1 MPEQGRVISAQ
12 FWYLSILE
20 YLLFPAIMRYI
31 LRPLKHGIAGL
42 FVVASIAVFSLTTAF
57 CQPSGLS
64 AHPLPADEVAM
75 AVPMLQGQATLLHP
89 LSASDAARLRAAFAD
104 QSAGNFDGADA
115 LLRQL
120 KDGSLT
126 GSVLA
131 ERCLHASHACS
142 TPMLESWLAQYP
154 DLPATPMMRAMLAF
168 RSNPDALV
176 GGNRMAGRTLSATDA
191 QNLYAQ
197 GQDRIVLGR
206 ALATSAFREAS
217 GRVAFYAGL
226 SAWRLGEVPQ
236 SQQLFA
242 WAANAD
248 RASKD
253 LRSAASWW
261 AGRAAGRAG
270 NTKDAV
276 RWLVQSARCKDCF
289 YGVIARHTLDK
300 NESQNDTAVIAVA
313 DVAVVAARP
322 AGHRAMALLQVGRMD
337 LAEAELHND
346 WANADNINERQSIG
360 LIAHAVENAA
370 GTPYAR
376 SSKLVPGHALD
387 LPHRFTPRGG
397 FVVDPALIYGI
408 ISIESRFQPTVVSK
422 SGARGLMQLMPLTA
436 ANFAGSRLEDLN
448 NPSFNLLIGQRYLMA
463 LARDGRINNHLIRLL
478 ASYAVGHAMVAHW
491 KASEQSTDEPLAFLE
506 AIPKPRVRNWI
517 ETVLLHSW
525 MYSEKLNRR
534 PATLDSL
541 ALGEKAKLPLA
552 AETSFQ

>member
-1 MPEQGRVISAQ
+1 
-12 FWYLSILE
+12 
-20 YLLFPAIMRYI
+20 
-31 LRPLKHGIAGL
+31 
-42 FVVASIAVFSLTTAF
+42 
-57 CQPSGLS
+57 
-64 AHPLPADEVAM
+64 
-75 AVPMLQGQATLLHP
+75 
-89 LSASDAARLRAAFAD
+89 
-104 QSAGNFDGADA
+104 
-115 LLRQL
+115 
-120 KDGSLT
+120 
-126 GSVLA
+126 
-131 ERCLHASHACS
+131 
-142 TPMLESWLAQYP
+142 MLESWLAQYP

-360 LIAHAVENAA
+360 LIAHALKMLPEHLTLGPASLFLAMPLIFRIALRHAA
-370 GTPYAR
+370 GLWWTPRLYMGSSPLNRASSPR
-376 SSKLVPGHALD
+376 SSPKAAQ
-387 LPHRFTPRGG
+387 GG
-397 FVVDPALIYGI
+397 
-408 ISIESRFQPTVVSK
+408 
-422 SGARGLMQLMPLTA
+422 
-436 ANFAGSRLEDLN
+436 
-448 NPSFNLLIGQRYLMA
+448 
-463 LARDGRINNHLIRLL
+463 
-478 ASYAVGHAMVAHW
+478 
-491 KASEQSTDEPLAFLE
+491 
-506 AIPKPRVRNWI
+506 
-517 ETVLLHSW
+517 
-525 MYSEKLNRR
+525 
-534 PATLDSL
+534 
-541 ALGEKAKLPLA
+541 
-552 AETSFQ
+552 